1 MSRRS
6 DPTSTP
12 ANPAESGFTLIEVM
26 VAMTILAIVLLGF
39 LSTRSQALADA
50 IQARNWRLARSIA
63 EEQLSKL
70 QAGAHEVRPEP
81 SPIDVDGYPGFRFV
95 VLIGEQAIANAE
107 AEIDSQ
113 VADNDGSSTDRRL
126 WQRERDDLRTARR
139 KGINLDDYRRQQL
152 QSENDAN
159 TVPSEDDFEEV
170 AVIVYFPNVSLAE
183 DVDRDEETF
192 TLKARVSTLA
202 INGLTPDQADGLAAQ
217 KGLTTEGGGDAGGG
231 ASLTAGGSNSGK

>member
-1 MSRRS
+1 MSRPS
-6 DPTSTP
+6 DRLPDRRAS
-12 ANPAESGFTLIEVM
+12 AGFTLIEVM
-26 VAMTILAIVLLGF
+26 VAMTILVIVLLGF

-81 SPIDVDGYPGFRFV
+81 SPVDVAGYPGFRFV
-95 VLIGEQAIANAE
+95 VLVGEQAIANAE

-113 VADNDGSSTDRRL
+113 VAHDDGSHTDRRL
-126 WQRERDDLRTARR
+126 WQRERDDLRSARQ
-139 KGINLDDYRRQQL
+139 KGLNLDDYRRQQL
-152 QSENDAN
+152 QSETDAN

-170 AVIVYFPNVSLAE
+170 AVIVYFPNISLAQ
-183 DVDRDEETF
+183 DVDRREETF

-202 INGLTPDQADGLAAQ
+202 INGLTPQQAEGLAAQ
-217 KGLTTEGGGDAGGG
+217 KGLTTESGAGGPAALSAG
-231 ASLTAGGSNSGK
+231 AANNGK